1 MFRVRDVN
9 VDMVVSFAVATDAI
23 AADAVVSV
31 GL

>member
-9 VDMVVSFAVATDAI
+9 VDMVVSFAAASDA
-23 AADAVVSV
+23 AAAVSV